1 MADTQPLVGRTI
13 SHYRIIEKLGG
24 GGMGVVY
31 EAEDLS
37 LGRLVALKFLP
48 DEMAQDS
55 QALERFQREA
65 RAASALNHPN
75 ICTIHEIGQQD
86 GRPFLVMELMK
97 GKTLKHKIEGKPL
110 AMEEALELAIQ
121 IADALDAAHAK
132 GIIHRDIKP
141 ANIFVTARG
150 QAKILDFGLAK
161 LAPAS
166 GTTRESAMATVD
178 SADLTLTS
186 PGTAVGTV
194 AYMSPEQA
202 RGKELDARSDLFS
215 FGAVL
220 YEVCTGTHPF
230 RGDTSGVIFD
240 SILNRVPTPAI
251 RLNPDIPP
259 KLEEIIDKA
268 LEKDREVRYQH
279 AADIRADL
287 GRLKRDTKSAAFT
300 SSRATAPRWSRRT
313 FVMRGLVPALVV
325 GLIAVGT
332 LYFRSGR
339 GRISSVAV
347 LPFADDD
354 PNAEYL
360 SDGITEGVIDKLS
373 EIPALTI
380 MSRNSVLRFKG
391 KEADAQ
397 AAGRDLNV
405 QAVLTGRIVRQADS
419 LTISTELV
427 NVSDGR
433 RIWGRQVR
441 YPIADVSRA
450 QDDLATAVSEKLHLR
465 LSSAEET
472 RLARRVTDNSE
483 AYQLYLQGR
492 YHWNQ
497 RTPSGIQKSIDLFQ
511 QATEKDPNFAL
522 AYAGLAD
529 AYNMGNNLGVFTSKE
544 SSPEAKAAATK
555 AVVLDPRLGEA
566 HAILGQVKSHYD
578 FDFPGAQREYLKALE
593 LNPSYANAHLYYAGG
608 YLTPMGRHEEAISE
622 MKKALELDPLSPAL
636 SNYMGITYL
645 LAGDYQKSA
654 QQLQRTIDLD
664 PTFPLAHF
672 FFASC
677 LTEIGKYEQAIDEM
691 QKGALL
697 GGENPEQVAAWAEE
711 FRRAFRTGGPMGYW
725 QKNLEVTLK
734 EHEHEGA
741 GALALA
747 RAYARVGD
755 KEKALEWLQ
764 KAYEEK
770 DGNITLVKSY
780 PDFKILR
787 GDPRFSAFL
796 KRMGLPN

>member
-1 MADTQPLVGRTI
+1 
-13 SHYRIIEKLGG
+13 
-24 GGMGVVY
+24 
-31 EAEDLS
+31 
-37 LGRLVALKFLP
+37 
-48 DEMAQDS
+48 
-55 QALERFQREA
+55 
-65 RAASALNHPN
+65 
-75 ICTIHEIGQQD
+75 
-86 GRPFLVMELMK
+86 
-97 GKTLKHKIEGKPL
+97 
-110 AMEEALELAIQ
+110 
-121 IADALDAAHAK
+121 
-132 GIIHRDIKP
+132 
-141 ANIFVTARG
+141 
-150 QAKILDFGLAK
+150 
-161 LAPAS
+161 
-166 GTTRESAMATVD
+166 
-178 SADLTLTS
+178 
-186 PGTAVGTV
+186 
-194 AYMSPEQA
+194 
-202 RGKELDARSDLFS
+202 
-215 FGAVL
+215 
-220 YEVCTGTHPF
+220 
-230 RGDTSGVIFD
+230 
-240 SILNRVPTPAI
+240 
-251 RLNPDIPP
+251 
-259 KLEEIIDKA
+259 
-268 LEKDREVRYQH
+268 
-279 AADIRADL
+279 
-287 GRLKRDTKSAAFT
+287 
-300 SSRATAPRWSRRT
+300 
-313 FVMRGLVPALVV
+313 
-325 GLIAVGT
+325 
-332 LYFRSGR
+332 
-339 GRISSVAV
+339 
-347 LPFADDD
+347 
-354 PNAEYL
+354 
-360 SDGITEGVIDKLS
+360 
-373 EIPALTI
+373 
-380 MSRNSVLRFKG
+380 
-391 KEADAQ
+391 
-397 AAGRDLNV
+397 
-405 QAVLTGRIVRQADS
+405 
-419 LTISTELV
+419 
-427 NVSDGR
+427 
-433 RIWGRQVR
+433 
-441 YPIADVSRA
+441 
-450 QDDLATAVSEKLHLR
+450 
-465 LSSAEET
+465 
-472 RLARRVTDNSE
+472 
-483 AYQLYLQGR
+483 
-492 YHWNQ
+492 
-497 RTPSGIQKSIDLFQ
+497 
-511 QATEKDPNFAL
+511 L

-608 YLTPMGRHEEAISE
+608 YLTPMGRHEEAIAE